1 MLLIVR
7 EATDSTSLVRE
18 AQLFT
23 LLSLLNKERIPF
35 EVEKAMAGMDTIL
48 RMTSYIA
55 NTVTDPGAK
64 IQALSLMSEVYK
76 QKSN

>member
-23 LLSLLNKERIPF
+23 LLSLLNNERIPF

>member
-1 MLLIVR
+1 
-7 EATDSTSLVRE
+7 
-18 AQLFT
+18 
-23 LLSLLNKERIPF
+23 
-35 EVEKAMAGMDTIL
+35 MAGMDTIL